1 MFYGNTLNCTIAYN
15 IFYTGFTKNNHSQ
28 EQDGLYVITFI
39 TDCYLRNN
47 KNKKNWTDCVE
58 KFNMF

>member
-47 KNKKNWTDCVE
+47 KNKKN
-58 KFNMF
+58 